1 MQAKPNALLTAN
13 SVKRVTIAG
22 VASAQLPD
30 RFVVSCIRTSGSRS
44 RLESPSTLRVRYRV
58 THVKRKVRTRLR
70 LGENQVASAEN
81 ILREPQAERR
91 TSIDPGGDPLM
102 LRLSKHGAGS
112 FQQPARGCVT
122 PGLLVPGRRRL
133 RALLARPRQA
143 SKQGGI
149 EIRCA
154 LVLGGA
160 GTASQRGQMS
170 RQYSAERSRDM
181 SRCSHGGDEP
191 GSDVWNTAKQ
201 PAQSAAV
208 VWNIA
213 K

>member
-1 MQAKPNALLTAN
+1 
-13 SVKRVTIAG
+13 
-22 VASAQLPD
+22 
-30 RFVVSCIRTSGSRS
+30 
-44 RLESPSTLRVRYRV
+44 
-58 THVKRKVRTRLR
+58 
-70 LGENQVASAEN
+70 
-81 ILREPQAERR
+81 
-91 TSIDPGGDPLM
+91 
-102 LRLSKHGAGS
+102 
-112 FQQPARGCVT
+112 
-122 PGLLVPGRRRL
+122 LLVPGRRRL

-213 K
+213 KRPAQSAAVVWNIAKRPAQSAAVVWNIAKRPAQSAAVVWNIAK